1 MQKGMALL
9 SAGLDSS
16 VAVAIARSEGFDI
29 NLALTFD
36 YGQRAAANE
45 VFRAKKLS
53 EFWSIPHRTLQV
65 PLFLE
70 PQSSGLL
77 KTNSPLPN
85 PSLNDLD
92 NPISAQKSAQAVW
105 VPNRNGIFLEIAA
118 AVAEQAHVD
127 RLIVGFNIE
136 EAQTFPDNS
145 QNYLEAINQALYF
158 STSNHV
164 QVVSPTLSLNKTE
177 IVRKAL
183 ELEVPLHFI
192 WSCYETGDLMC
203 GKCESCMRLKRG
215 LTQNEVS
222 LNDFFAN

>member
-16 VAVAIARSEGFDI
+16 VAVAIARSEGFEVS
-29 NLALTFD
+29 LAITFD
-36 YGQRAAANE
+36 YGQRAAAKE

-53 EFWSIPHRTLQV
+53 EYWGIPHRVIQV

-77 KTNSPLPN
+77 KLDSPLPT
-85 PSLNDLD
+85 PSWKDLD
-92 NPISAQKSAQAVW
+92 NPVSAQKSAQAVW
-105 VPNRNGIFLEIAA
+105 VPNRNGIFLQIAA
-118 AVAEQAHVD
+118 ALAEQAQVD

-145 QNYLEAINQALYF
+145 KNYLEAINQALRF
-158 STSNHV
+158 STSNQV
-164 QVVSPTLSLNKTE
+164 QVVSPTLSFNKTE
-177 IVRKAL
+177 IVKKAL

-192 WSCYETGDLMC
+192 WSCYENSELMC

-215 LTQNEVS
+215 LTQNEVT